1 MANLI
6 QDKKDELIQFHP
18 YKLFEVDSKTFFY
31 NVVTNAIF
39 EIDSLII
46 DILHSKG
53 KNEEH
58 VVKDLAKRYKLS
70 KIREAI
76 QNMKEAYIIATD
88 TNISDVEKMGIL
100 DNSQRVFKLSSLT
113 LFMVQECNLRCTYC
127 YGEEGEYNQKGKM
140 TSDIARSAV
149 DFLIQQSGEIEQ
161 LNITFFGGEPLLNFP
176 LIQETV
182 QYVHEQSEIHNK
194 KFSFSITTNGTLI
207 TPKIKNFFYKH
218 HFAVQTSI
226 DGDEK
231 THNFNRFFKG
241 GQGSY
246 DLLLKRTEDMRNDR
260 KIGARGTVTP
270 AELDLSK
277 SFDHLVKL
285 GFRKIYLSPALYSLS
300 DEHYDTLSKEMVKL
314 VEQFRE
320 LLEREDYVTA
330 KKMSN
335 VLGMLSKI
343 HSGGPRIHFCG
354 AGTNAAAVDVRGN
367 LFPCHRFVGEDEC
380 SIGNLFD
387 EDPLSK
393 QYNFIENSTVRNRTT
408 CSKCWAKNLCG
419 GGCHQENFAENGN
432 VNQPV
437 GKLCKVTKNFIN
449 ATIKLYLQLT
459 QEQRS
464 ILFG

>member
-6 QDKKDELIQFHP
+6 QDKKDEIIHFHP
-18 YKLFEVDSKTFFY
+18 YKLFEVNSKTYFY

-53 KNEEH
+53 KIEEH
-58 VVKDLAKRYKLS
+58 VVKELS
-70 KIREAI
+70 KHYELSQVREAI
-76 QNMKEAYIIATD
+76 QNMKEAYIITTD
-88 TNISDVEKMGIL
+88 TNIAEVEKIGVL
-100 DNSQRVFKLSSLT
+100 DNSQKVFKLSSLT

-140 TSDIARSAV
+140 TSEIAKTAV
-149 DFLIQQSGEIEQ
+149 DFLIKQSGELER

-182 QYVHEQSEIHNK
+182 QYVHEQSKIHNK

-207 TPKIKNFFYKH
+207 TPKIKDFFYNH
-218 HFAVQTSI
+218 HFSVQTSI

-246 DLLLKRTEDMRNDR
+246 DLLLKRTEGMRKDHA
-260 KIGARGTVTP
+260 IGARGTVTP
-270 AELDLSK
+270 AELHLYK
-277 SFDHLVKL
+277 SFNHLVQL
-285 GFRKIYLSPALYSLS
+285 GFRNIYLSPALYSLS
-300 DEHYDTLSKEMVKL
+300 DEHYNTLSKEMIKL
-314 VEQFRE
+314 VDQFHE
-320 LLEREDYVTA
+320 LLENEDYATA

-335 VLGMLSKI
+335 VLGLLNKI

-387 EDPLSK
+387 EDQLSR
-393 QYNFIENSTVRNRTT
+393 QYDFIKNSTVRNRTT
-408 CSKCWAKNLCG
+408 CSGCWAKNLCG

-437 GKLCKVTKNFIN
+437 SKLCKVTKSFIN
-449 ATIKLYLQLT
+449 ATINLYLQLT
-459 QEQRS
+459 QEQKS
-464 ILFG
+464 ILMG

>member
-6 QDKKDELIQFHP
+6 QDKKDEIIHFHP
-18 YKLFEVDSKTFFY
+18 YKLFEVNSKTYFY

-53 KNEEH
+53 KIEEN
-58 VVKDLAKRYKLS
+58 VVQELS
-70 KIREAI
+70 KHYELPQVREAI
-76 QNMKEAYIIATD
+76 QNMKEAYIITTD
-88 TNISDVEKMGIL
+88 TNIAEVEKIGVL
-100 DNSQRVFKLSSLT
+100 DNSQKVFKLSSLT

-140 TSDIARSAV
+140 TSEIAQTAV
-149 DFLIQQSGEIEQ
+149 DFLIKQSGELER

-182 QYVHEQSEIHNK
+182 QYVHEQSKIHNK

-207 TPKIKNFFYKH
+207 TPKIKDFFYNH
-218 HFAVQTSI
+218 HFNVQTSI

-246 DLLLKRTEDMRNDR
+246 DLLLKRTEQMRKDHT
-260 KIGARGTVTP
+260 IGARGTVTP
-270 AELDLSK
+270 AELHLYK
-277 SFDHLVKL
+277 SFNHLVQL
-285 GFRKIYLSPALYSLS
+285 GFRNIYLSPALYSLS
-300 DEHYDTLSKEMVKL
+300 DKHYNTLSKEMIKL
-314 VEQFRE
+314 VDQFHD
-320 LLEREDYVTA
+320 LLEHEDYTTA

-335 VLGMLSKI
+335 VLGMLNKI

-380 SIGNLFD
+380 TIGNLFD
-387 EDPLSK
+387 EDQLSR
-393 QYNFIENSTVRNRTT
+393 QYDFIKESTVRNRTT
-408 CSKCWAKNLCG
+408 CSGCWAKNLCG

-449 ATIKLYLQLT
+449 ATINLYLQLT
-459 QEQRS
+459 QEQKS
-464 ILFG
+464 ILMG

>member
-6 QDKKDELIQFHP
+6 QDKKDEIIHFHP
-18 YKLFEVDSKTFFY
+18 YKLFEVNSKTYFY

-53 KNEEH
+53 KIEEN
-58 VVKDLAKRYKLS
+58 VVQELS
-70 KIREAI
+70 KHYELPQVREAI
-76 QNMKEAYIIATD
+76 QNMKEAYIITTD
-88 TNISDVEKMGIL
+88 TNIAEVEKIGVL
-100 DNSQRVFKLSSLT
+100 DNSQKVFKLSSLT

-140 TSDIARSAV
+140 TSEIAQTAV
-149 DFLIQQSGEIEQ
+149 DFLIKQSGELER

-182 QYVHEQSEIHNK
+182 QYVHEQSKIHNK

-207 TPKIKNFFYKH
+207 TPKIKDFFYNH
-218 HFAVQTSI
+218 HFNVQTSI

-246 DLLLKRTEDMRNDR
+246 DLLLKRTEQMRKDHT
-260 KIGARGTVTP
+260 IGARGTVTP
-270 AELDLSK
+270 AELHLYK
-277 SFDHLVKL
+277 SFNHLVQL
-285 GFRKIYLSPALYSLS
+285 GFRNIYLSPALYSLS
-300 DEHYDTLSKEMVKL
+300 DKHYNTLSKEMIKL
-314 VEQFRE
+314 VDQFHD
-320 LLEREDYVTA
+320 LLEHEDYTTA

-335 VLGMLSKI
+335 VLGMLNKI

-380 SIGNLFD
+380 TIGNLFD
-387 EDPLSK
+387 EDQLSR
-393 QYNFIENSTVRNRTT
+393 QYDFIKKSTVRNRTT
-408 CSKCWAKNLCG
+408 CSGCWAKNLCG

-449 ATIKLYLQLT
+449 ATINLYLQLT
-459 QEQRS
+459 QEQKS
-464 ILFG
+464 ILMG